1 MENVD
6 LLKFGMNVL
15 VLADLS
21 LHFAALLDVT
31 RSSKYLGASFSLVLN
46 INDASL

>member
-1 MENVD
+1 MWISEN
-6 LLKFGMNVL
+6 LKVL

-31 RSSKYLGASFSLVLN
+31 RSDKHFGASFLLILN
-46 INDASL
+46 INAASL